1 MVIGRLLGNR
11 YEILEQIGG
20 GGMSLVYR
28 ARDIYLN
35 RLVAVKVLRE
45 QFTSDEEFVARFRRE
60 AQAVASLSHANIV
73 SIYDVGQEKETYY
86 LVMEFIQG
94 RNLKEIIK
102 EEGSLSPKDAVDI
115 AKQICDALEHAHD
128 NQIIHRDIKPHNI
141 IITAQGKVKVT
152 DFGIA
157 RAMTTATVTHTGSI
171 MGSVHY
177 FSPEQAKGE
186 IADEKSDIYSL
197 GVVLYEMLT
206 GVLPFEGESPISIAL
221 KKLQSDPVPP
231 RKINP
236 AIGEAIE
243 QVILRAM
250 DKEPLHRYPSVRE
263 LRQDLISALL
273 YNRLEH
279 KPVDKTV
286 TEDTITIPRLNR
298 EQPRKDDLAAPL
310 KLWTWV
316 MIVLL
321 ILGFAI
327 GMYLSATVLARGDVT
342 VPNIVE
348 LSVEEGR
355 EKLEKAGLS
364 LGEVQSVNHP
374 TIAKGLITSQSP
386 GASEIVKKNRTVD
399 VLVSE
404 GPTMVTVPNVVNS
417 SFAVAQVT
425 LDNQKLVVGEVTRVY
440 HKQIPAGEVI
450 HQDPAKDKQVVEGTA
465 VNLVVSKGPEP
476 IWIKMPNLTGL
487 PLYQAKV
494 ILETNKL
501 IPGFIQPETN
511 YKYPKDQVIRQD
523 PGPESEILQGSTV
536 NLVVSAGPGPAGE
549 QANVTVTLPSDGLVR
564 IVVND
569 DRGVNVA
576 YEKSHSGGEVVKRR
590 ISYFGSG
597 FIEVYVNNRLV
608 ERKPVPVS

>member
-1 MVIGRLLGNR
+1 MMIGRLLGNR

-35 RLVAVKVLRE
+35 RLVAIKVLRE

-102 EEGSLSPKDAVDI
+102 EEGPLSPKTAVDI

-128 NQIIHRDIKPHNI
+128 NKIIHRDIKPHNI

-157 RAMTTATVTHTGSI
+157 RAITTATVTHTGSI

-206 GVLPFEGESPISIAL
+206 GALPFEGESPISIAL
-221 KKLQSDPVPP
+221 KKLQSDPIPP
-231 RKINP
+231 RQINP
-236 AIGEAIE
+236 AIGEAME

-250 DKEPLHRYPSVRE
+250 DKEPACRYPSVRE
-263 LRQDLISALL
+263 LRQDLISAFL
-273 YNRLEH
+273 YNRVEYI
-279 KPVDKTV
+279 PVNRV
-286 TEDTITIPRLNR
+286 TEDTIALPQLPKER
-298 EQPRKDDLAAPL
+298 PRKNDLAVPL

-321 ILGFAI
+321 VLGFAI
-327 GMYLSATVLARGDVT
+327 GMYLSATVLARSDVT
-342 VPNIVE
+342 VPNILE
-348 LSVEEGR
+348 LSVEEGK

-364 LGEVQSVNHP
+364 LGEVKFVNHP

-404 GPTMVTVPNVVNS
+404 GPTMVIVPNVVNS
-417 SFAVAQVT
+417 SIAVAEVT
-425 LDNQKLVVGEVTRVY
+425 LSNERLAVGEVTRVY

-450 HQDPAKDKQVVEGTA
+450 HQDPAQGKQVVEGTA

-494 ILETNKL
+494 VLDNNNL
-501 IPGFIQPETN
+501 LLGVVQPETN

-549 QANVTVTLPSDGLVR
+549 QANVTVTLPKDGLVR
-564 IVVND
+564 IVVSD
-569 DRGVNVA
+569 ERGINVA
-576 YEKSHSGGEVVKRR
+576 YEKNHSGGEIVKRS
-590 ISYFGSG
+590 INYFGSG
-597 FIEVYVNNRLV
+597 FIEVYVNERLV